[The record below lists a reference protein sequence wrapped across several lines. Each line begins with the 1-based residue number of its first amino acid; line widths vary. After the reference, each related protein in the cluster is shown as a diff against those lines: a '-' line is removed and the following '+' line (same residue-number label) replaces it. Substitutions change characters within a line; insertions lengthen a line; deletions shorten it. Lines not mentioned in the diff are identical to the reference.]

1 MQNQWSIELTFE
13 EDDKRTAATAR
24 LTTPGSPELR
34 GHGYARRNPAD
45 RPVPQIG
52 EEVAAAR
59 ALSNL
64 AHELLERAASD
75 IENETHQPAHLNG

>member
-1 MQNQWSIELTFE
+1 MQNSWTIELSFD
-13 EDDKRTAATAR
+13 EDDRRTTATAT
-24 LTTPGSPELR
+24 LAVPGSPELR
-34 GHGYARRNPAD
+34 GHGYARRNPED
-45 RPVPQIG
+45 RPVSFIG

-75 IENETHQPAHLNG
+75 IESSTHNRTDLNA